1 MVVAQS
7 LILGVIG
14 TSLAMNRQQ
23 QAYRENLFLRR
34 RSRSTCGGIQMGAR
48 IAAIAIEAITYIVL
62 LAGTTV
68 GFWLLARY
76 QHHY

>member
-1 MVVAQS
+1 
-7 LILGVIG
+7 
-14 TSLAMNRQQ
+14 
-23 QAYRENLFLRR
+23 
-34 RSRSTCGGIQMGAR
+34 MGAR

-76 QHHY
+76 ENYY

>member
-1 MVVAQS
+1 
-7 LILGVIG
+7 
-14 TSLAMNRQQ
+14 
-23 QAYRENLFLRR
+23 
-34 RSRSTCGGIQMGAR
+34 MGAR